1 MSYYGCIELEG
12 NEEEIIEKLN
22 PLFPSSNNN
31 LTPKAKMYLA
41 GQFEGQCL
49 VYKPHTQECLTPIS
63 FMWMPSNDKQQRKLW
78 LWCHPASYDAF
89 AQVLV
94 SLFDTPLSIST
105 EEPPVKKQKNSDEQ
119 QRVTVT
125 LLRDQHQLAR
135 FRLIGP
141 LSMAIL
147 KHALH
152 PSTLPSNPIE
162 RQTAPFAWWSN
173 DSHSTAKHQQ
183 QLQFWNSNIGNT
195 STMMPNR
202 IVSLVVR
209 DPRVFTPIKP
219 KLTIHTK
226 TSKSLFIVTIEYSMF
241 CRH

>member
-22 PLFPSSNNN
+22 SLFSISNNN
-31 LTPKAKMYLA
+31 LTPKAKMYLR

-49 VYKPHTQECLTPIS
+49 VYKPNTQECLTPIS
-63 FMWMPSNDKQQRKLW
+63 FMWMPSNTKQRKLW
-78 LWCHPASYDAF
+78 LWCHPASYDTL
-89 AQVLV
+89 AQILI
-94 SLFDTPLSIST
+94 SLFDTSSSIST
-105 EEPPVKKQKNSDEQ
+105 DEPPLKKQKNEDEPQ
-119 QRVTVT
+119 SVVVT
-125 LLRDQHQLAR
+125 LLRDQQQLAR

-152 PSTLPSNPIE
+152 PSALPGDVIE
-162 RQTAPFAWWSN
+162 RKTAPLAWWTNEAYSI
-173 DSHSTAKHQQ
+173 DKHQQ
-183 QLQFWNSNIGNT
+183 QLQFWNSNVGNT
-195 STMMPNR
+195 SSMMPNR

-219 KLTIHTK
+219 KLTIHSK
-226 TSKSLFIVTIEYSMF
+226 TSIFLFF
-241 CRH
+241 L